1 MKNSQQLKDLIKNM
15 TKESGINPQI
25 LITKYMIERLLE
37 RISVSKYKD
46 RFILKGG
53 MLISSLI
60 GYELRS
66 TMDVDTTIKRIPIS
80 EENLHNI
87 FNEITKINIDDNVSF
102 KIKSIRYIRE
112 ESEYGGMRVS
122 IDGMINKT
130 IIPFK
135 VDVTT
140 GDAITP
146 KEIEYDYE
154 LMLEDK
160 KINLYSYNIETILA
174 EKIETLI
181 SRGITNTRIRDF
193 YDIHIIYKTQ
203 DKKINY
209 ETLNKAIDATF
220 KNRKT
225 SNMIEKKD
233 KILNEVIND
242 EEIKNLWRN
251 YQKEYPYA
259 KSITWLEI
267 NESLINIFRKI

>member
-15 TKESGINPQI
+15 TKETGINPQI

-37 RISVSKYKD
+37 RISISKYKD
-46 RFILKGG
+46 RFVLKGG

-60 GYELRS
+60 GYDLRS
-66 TMDVDTTIKRIPIS
+66 TMDVDTTIKRIHIS

-122 IDGMINKT
+122 IDGIIDKT

-146 KEIEYDYE
+146 KEIEYGYE

-193 YDIHIIYKTQ
+193 YDIYIIYKTQ
-203 DKKINY
+203 DKKIDY
-209 ETLNKAIDATF
+209 ETLNEAIKATF
-220 KNRKT
+220 KNRET
-225 SNMIEKKD
+225 IDMLDKKD
-233 KILNEVIND
+233 RILNEVIND
-242 EEIKNLWRN
+242 EEIKNLWKN

>member
-15 TKESGINPQI
+15 TKETGINPQI

-37 RISVSKYKD
+37 RISISKYKD
-46 RFILKGG
+46 RFVLKGG

-60 GYELRS
+60 GYDLRS

-122 IDGMINKT
+122 IDGIIDKT

-146 KEIEYDYE
+146 KEIEYGYE

-193 YDIHIIYKTQ
+193 YDIYIIYKTQ
-203 DKKINY
+203 DKKIDY
-209 ETLNKAIDATF
+209 ETLNEAIKATF
-220 KNRKT
+220 KNRET
-225 SNMIEKKD
+225 IDMLDKKD
-233 KILNEVIND
+233 RILNEVIND
-242 EEIKNLWRN
+242 EEIKNLWKN

>member
-37 RISVSKYKD
+37 RISISKYKD
-46 RFILKGG
+46 RFVLKGG

-60 GYELRS
+60 GYDLRS

-122 IDGMINKT
+122 IDGIIDKT

-146 KEIEYDYE
+146 KEIEYGYE

-193 YDIHIIYKTQ
+193 YDIYIIYKTQ
-203 DKKINY
+203 DKKIDY
-209 ETLNKAIDATF
+209 ETLNEAIKATF
-220 KNRKT
+220 KNRET
-225 SNMIEKKD
+225 IDMLDKKD
-233 KILNEVIND
+233 RILNEVIND
-242 EEIKNLWRN
+242 EEIKNLWKN

>member
-1 MKNSQQLKDLIKNM
+1 MKNSQQLKGLIKNM
-15 TKESGINPQI
+15 TKETGINPQI
-25 LITKYMIERLLE
+25 LITKYMIERILE

-53 MLISSLI
+53 MLISSII
-60 GYELRS
+60 GYDLRS
-66 TMDVDTTIKRIPIS
+66 TMDVDTTIKSIPLS

-87 FNEITKINIDDNVSF
+87 FNEITKIKIDDNVSF

-122 IDGMINKT
+122 IDGIIDKT

-203 DKKINY
+203 DNKIDY
-209 ETLNKAIDATF
+209 ETLNKAIEATF
-220 KNRKT
+220 KNRET
-225 SNMIEKKD
+225 SNMLEKRD
-233 KILNEVIND
+233 RILNEVIND
-242 EEIKNLWRN
+242 EKIKNLWNN

-259 KSITWLEI
+259 KLITWVEI
-267 NESLINIFRKI
+267 NKSLINIFRKI

>member
-15 TKESGINPQI
+15 TKETGINPQI

-37 RISVSKYKD
+37 RLSVSKYKD

-53 MLISSLI
+53 MLISSII
-60 GYELRS
+60 GYDLRS
-66 TMDVDTTIKRIPIS
+66 TMDVDTTIKSIPLS

-87 FNEITKINIDDNVSF
+87 FNEITKIKIDDNVSF

-122 IDGMINKT
+122 IDGIIDKT

-193 YDIHIIYKTQ
+193 YDIHIIYKTK
-203 DKKINY
+203 DNKIDY
-209 ETLNKAIDATF
+209 ETLNKAIEATF
-220 KNRKT
+220 KNRET
-225 SNMIEKKD
+225 SNMLEKRD
-233 KILNEVIND
+233 RILNEVIN
-242 EEIKNLWRN
+242 EEKIKNLWKN

-259 KSITWLEI
+259 KSITWLEVK
-267 NESLINIFRKI
+267 ESLINIFRKI

>member
-66 TMDVDTTIKRIPIS
+66 TMDVDTTIKSIPLS
-80 EENLHNI
+80 EENLYNI
-87 FNEITKINIDDNVSF
+87 FNEVTKIDIDDNVSF

>member
-1 MKNSQQLKDLIKNM
+1 M
-15 TKESGINPQI
+15 TKETGINPQI

-37 RISVSKYKD
+37 RLSVSKYKD

-53 MLISSLI
+53 MLISSII
-60 GYELRS
+60 GYDLRS
-66 TMDVDTTIKRIPIS
+66 TMDVDTTIKSIPLS

-87 FNEITKINIDDNVSF
+87 FNEITKIKIDDNVSF

-122 IDGMINKT
+122 IDGIIDKT

-203 DKKINY
+203 DNKIDY
-209 ETLNKAIDATF
+209 ETLNEAIEATF
-220 KNRKT
+220 KNRET
-225 SNMIEKKD
+225 SNMLEKKD
-233 KILNEVIND
+233 RILNEVIND
-242 EEIKNLWRN
+242 EKIKNLWNN

-259 KSITWLEI
+259 KLITWVEI
-267 NESLINIFRKI
+267 NKSLINIFRKI

>member
-15 TKESGINPQI
+15 TKETGINPQI

-37 RISVSKYKD
+37 RLSVSKYKD

-53 MLISSLI
+53 MLISSII
-60 GYELRS
+60 GYDLRS
-66 TMDVDTTIKRIPIS
+66 TMDVDTTIKSIPLS

-87 FNEITKINIDDNVSF
+87 FNEITKIKIDDNVSF

-122 IDGMINKT
+122 IDGIIDKT

-203 DKKINY
+203 DNKIDY
-209 ETLNKAIDATF
+209 ETLNKAIEATF
-220 KNRKT
+220 KNRET
-225 SNMIEKKD
+225 SNMLEKKD
-233 KILNEVIND
+233 RILNEVIND
-242 EEIKNLWRN
+242 EKIKNLWNN

-259 KSITWLEI
+259 KLITWVEI
-267 NESLINIFRKI
+267 NKSLINIFRKI

>member
-15 TKESGINPQI
+15 TKETGINPQI

-37 RISVSKYKD
+37 RISISKYKD
-46 RFILKGG
+46 RFVLKGG

-60 GYELRS
+60 GYDLRS
-66 TMDVDTTIKRIPIS
+66 TMDVDTTIKRIHIS

-122 IDGMINKT
+122 IDGIIDKT

-146 KEIEYDYE
+146 KEIEYGYE

-203 DKKINY
+203 DKKIDY
-209 ETLNKAIDATF
+209 ETLNEAIKATF
-220 KNRKT
+220 KNRET
-225 SNMIEKKD
+225 IDMLDKKD
-233 KILNEVIND
+233 RILNEVIND
-242 EEIKNLWRN
+242 EEIKNLWKN

>member
-66 TMDVDTTIKRIPIS
+66 TMDVDTTIKSIPLS
-80 EENLHNI
+80 EENLYNI
-87 FNEITKINIDDNVSF
+87 FNEVTKIDIDDNVSF

-122 IDGMINKT
+122 IDGIIDKT

-135 VDVTT
+135 LDVTT

-154 LMLEDK
+154 LMLEAK

-203 DKKINY
+203 DKKIDY
-209 ETLNKAIDATF
+209 ETLNEAIKATF
-220 KNRKT
+220 KNRET
-225 SNMIEKKD
+225 IDMLEKKD
-233 KILNEVIND
+233 TILNEVIND
-242 EEIKNLWRN
+242 DKIKNLWKN

-267 NESLINIFRKI
+267 NKSLINIFRKI

>member
-15 TKESGINPQI
+15 TKETGINPQI
-25 LITKYMIERLLE
+25 LITKYIIERLLE
-37 RISVSKYKD
+37 RISISKYKD
-46 RFILKGG
+46 RFVLKGG

-60 GYELRS
+60 GYDLRS

-122 IDGMINKT
+122 IDGIIDKT

-146 KEIEYDYE
+146 KEIEYGYE

-193 YDIHIIYKTQ
+193 YDIYIIYKTQ
-203 DKKINY
+203 DKKIDY
-209 ETLNKAIDATF
+209 ETLNEAIKATF
-220 KNRKT
+220 KNRET
-225 SNMIEKKD
+225 IDMLDKKD
-233 KILNEVIND
+233 RILNEVIND
-242 EEIKNLWRN
+242 EEIKNLWKN

>member
-15 TKESGINPQI
+15 TKETGINPQI

-37 RISVSKYKD
+37 RISISKYKD
-46 RFILKGG
+46 RFVLKGG

-60 GYELRS
+60 GYDLRS
-66 TMDVDTTIKRIPIS
+66 TMDVDTTIKRIHIS

-122 IDGMINKT
+122 IDGIIDKT

-146 KEIEYDYE
+146 KEIEYGYE

-193 YDIHIIYKTQ
+193 YDIYIIYKTQ
-203 DKKINY
+203 DKKIDY
-209 ETLNKAIDATF
+209 ETLNEAIKATF
-220 KNRKT
+220 KNRET
-225 SNMIEKKD
+225 IDMLDKKD
-233 KILNEVIND
+233 RILNEVIND
-242 EEIKNLWRN
+242 EEIKNLWKN

-267 NESLINIFRKI
+267 KESLISIFRKI

>member
-1 MKNSQQLKDLIKNM
+1 MKNSQQLKGLIKNM
-15 TKESGINPQI
+15 TKETGINPQI
-25 LITKYMIERLLE
+25 LITKYMIERILE

-53 MLISSLI
+53 MLISSII
-60 GYELRS
+60 GYDLRS
-66 TMDVDTTIKRIPIS
+66 TMDVDTTIKSIPLS

-87 FNEITKINIDDNVSF
+87 FNEITKIKIDDNVSF

-122 IDGMINKT
+122 IDGIIDKT

-203 DKKINY
+203 DNKIDY
-209 ETLNKAIDATF
+209 ETLNKAIEATF
-220 KNRKT
+220 KNRET
-225 SNMIEKKD
+225 SNMLEKKD
-233 KILNEVIND
+233 RILNEVIND
-242 EEIKNLWRN
+242 EKIKNLWKN

-259 KSITWLEI
+259 KLITWVEI
-267 NESLINIFRKI
+267 NKSLINIFRKI

>member
-66 TMDVDTTIKRIPIS
+66 TMDVDTTIKSIPLS
-80 EENLHNI
+80 EENLYNI
-87 FNEITKINIDDNVSF
+87 FNEVTKIDIDDNVSF

-154 LMLEDK
+154 LMLEAK

-203 DKKINY
+203 DKKIDY
-209 ETLNKAIDATF
+209 ETLNEAIKATF
-220 KNRKT
+220 KNRET
-225 SNMIEKKD
+225 NNLIEKKD
-233 KILNEVIND
+233 SILNEVIND
-242 EEIKNLWRN
+242 EEIKNLWKN

>member
-15 TKESGINPQI
+15 TKETGINPQI

-37 RISVSKYKD
+37 RLSVSKYKD

-53 MLISSLI
+53 MLISSII

-66 TMDVDTTIKRIPIS
+66 TMDVDTTIKSIPLS

-87 FNEITKINIDDNVSF
+87 FNEITKIKIDDNVSF
-102 KIKSIRYIRE
+102 SIKSIRYIRE

-122 IDGMINKT
+122 IDGIIDKT

-203 DKKINY
+203 DKKIDY
-209 ETLNKAIDATF
+209 ETLNEAIKATF
-220 KNRKT
+220 KNKET
-225 SNMIEKKD
+225 SNMLEKKD
-233 KILNEVIND
+233 RILNEVIND
-242 EEIKNLWRN
+242 EEIKNLWN
-251 YQKEYPYA
+251 SYQKEYPYA
-259 KSITWLEI
+259 KLITWVEI
-267 NESLINIFRKI
+267 KESLINIFRKI